1 VVTGVEGDSAMDG
14 FFKDV
19 RYGVR
24 MLIGSPAISLIAVVA
39 FALGIGL
46 TTTVFSIVNGAMY
59 KGLPFEEGDRIVSIW
74 RTNPERDIDRGGIS
88 LHDYVDYR
96 DQQSTLEEF
105 GLWNQGAVNLVGGD
119 DKPERYQGGLVT
131 ANMFD
136 LLRVAPVE
144 GRGFLPGED
153 EPGADKV
160 MIIGYEVWQEKFDGS
175 PDVIGKS
182 VRTNGEPRTIV
193 GVAPEGFQFPVEAEL
208 WAPLEIDPLEN
219 ERGKGPQYPG
229 FGRLKD
235 GVTLDQAS
243 AEFATI
249 GMRLESQYPESNEG
263 FAPIV
268 EPYTKFVLGDDVY
281 GLLFTMLGAAI
292 GVLLIGCANVANL
305 LFARAAVREKEVAV
319 RSAMGAGRR
328 RIIRQLLIE
337 VGVLS
342 TVGAAI
348 GILIGLAG
356 VSWFNRAVATNPP
369 PFWMTFDPD
378 ARVMAFVIAITALS
392 AVAAGL
398 LPALRATGRGMND
411 ALKDEGRGSSG
422 LRMGRITSAIV
433 IGEVAVSCG
442 LLIAAGLMIKSVAQL
457 RTVDFPFAVENIFTA
472 RLSLPQTDYP
482 DAEARTA
489 FYHEFLQRLQITPGV
504 EAATLSDGLPARGNG
519 TRVFEIEGG
528 EYPTERDYPS
538 AREGIVTPGYFAT
551 FETPV
556 LDGRPFEFADTK
568 DNVPVALVNSS
579 FVREFLDG
587 AEPIGKRFRIH
598 QGDDVYDW
606 MTVVGVVP
614 DLKMEGI
621 GNNDASPAGY
631 YIAVEQF
638 AEILGNTVSVGVR
651 TAGNPGALAPRVR
664 ETLAGMDPNLP
675 LYDAMSMQSVID
687 QQTWFY
693 TTFGTLFMAFGFVA
707 LFLAAVGLYGVMS
720 FSVSQRKREM
730 GIRMALGAYNG
741 RLIRLAMRRG
751 LRQLAIG
758 IALGIGLATLATRPL
773 QIVLYE
779 VDARDPVIF
788 GGVVLALAAVG
799 ILATYIPARRVSR
812 IHPAEALT
820 PG

>member
-1 VVTGVEGDSAMDG
+1 MDG

-24 MLIGSPAISLIAVVA
+24 MLIASPVLSLIAIVA

-59 KGLPFEEGDRIVSIW
+59 KGLPFPEGDRIVSIW
-74 RTNPERDIDRGGIS
+74 RTNPERDVERGGVP
-88 LHDYVDYR
+88 LQDFVEYR
-96 DQQSTLEEF
+96 DQQTTLASF
-105 GLWNQGAVNLVGGD
+105 GMWGGGAVNLVGAD
-119 DKPERYQGGLVT
+119 DKPERYQGAVVT
-131 ANMFD
+131 ANVFD
-136 LLRVAPVE
+136 ILQVAPAL

-153 EPGADKV
+153 EPGAEPV
-160 MIIGYEVWQEKFDGS
+160 LILGYEVWQEKYDGS
-175 PDVIGKS
+175 PDVIGMT

-193 GVAPEGFQFPVEAEL
+193 GVAPEGFQFPIEAEL
-208 WAPLEIDPLEN
+208 WAPIEVDPLAN
-219 ERGKGPQYPG
+219 EPGDGPQYPA
-229 FGRLKD
+229 FGRLRD
-235 GVTLDQAS
+235 GVSLDAAS

-249 GMRLESQYPESNEG
+249 GMRLESQYPEANEG

-268 EPYTKFVLGDDVY
+268 EPYTKFVIGDEIF
-281 GLLFTMLGAAI
+281 GLLMTMLGAAI

-305 LFARAAVREKEVAV
+305 LFARAAVRGKEVAV

-328 RIIRQLLIE
+328 RIIRQLLVE

-342 TVGAAI
+342 AI
-348 GILIGLAG
+348 GATAGVLIGLGG
-356 VSWFNRAVATNPP
+356 VAWFNRAVATNPP

-378 ARVMAFVIAITALS
+378 GRVMVFVVIVTALS
-392 AVAAGL
+392 AVVAGL
-398 LPALRATGRGMND
+398 FPALRATGRGMNE

-422 LRMGRITSAIV
+422 LRMGRVTSLIV

-457 RTVDFPFAVENIFTA
+457 RTVDFPFAVETIFTA
-472 RLSLPQTDYP
+472 RLNLPQTDYE

-489 FYHEFLQRLQITPGV
+489 FYREFLQRLQVTPGV

-519 TRVFEIEGG
+519 MRVFEIEGG

-556 LDGRPFEFADTK
+556 LDGRAFEFSDTK
-568 DNVPVALVNSS
+568 DNLPVALVNQS
-579 FVREFLDG
+579 FAREFFEGD
-587 AEPIGKRFRIH
+587 EPLGKRFRIR

-621 GNNDASPAGY
+621 GNNNESPAGY
-631 YIAVEQF
+631 YVAVDQF

-651 TAGNPGALAPRVR
+651 TAGDPGAMASRVR
-664 ETLAGMDPNLP
+664 ETVTTMDPNLP
-675 LYDAMSMQSVID
+675 IYDALPMQLVID

-693 TTFGTLFMAFGFVA
+693 RTFGALFMVFGFVA

-720 FSVSQRKREM
+720 FSVSQRTREM
-730 GIRMALGAYNG
+730 GIRMALGGDNG
-741 RLIRLAMRRG
+741 RLILLAMRRG
-751 LRQLAIG
+751 MRQLAIG
-758 IALGIGLATLATRPL
+758 ITLGIGLAALATRPL
-773 QIVLYE
+773 QIILYE
-779 VDARDPVIF
+779 VNARDPVIF
-788 GGVVLALAAVG
+788 GGVVLALALVG
-799 ILATYIPARRVSR
+799 LLATYIPARRVSR
-812 IHPAEALT
+812 IHPAEALS